1 MVVRYGDDRL
11 SRLGL
16 RSFQRLLA
24 RFVLAGGAMV
34 AISAHAMTSSVVE
47 MTCPYDGVKFNFSV
61 QMSGTS
67 FDKQLDWMP
76 VGAIESPWPLAV
88 CPTNGFVF
96 LKANYEDD
104 ELEQLR
110 PLILSAE
117 YQSIKSETP
126 YYRAA
131 WIMERTGASH
141 QDVSGFLL
149 QATWEVGRAEL
160 VERGRASAAGGSA
173 QDTADF
179 VRRIMAEGTIS
190 ERYRRY
196 ATELLARL
204 AVDVADQ
211 ARSAEERTAN
221 RLLIGEM
228 LRRLGR
234 FDEADS
240 HFAALANDLA
250 PASKEA
256 TLTAF
261 QRRLVANKDIGLH
274 YMSEAFGKSRN
285 R

>member
-1 MVVRYGDDRL
+1 ML
-11 SRLGL
+11 SGLGL
-16 RSFQRLLA
+16 RSFRRVLA
-24 RFVLAGGAMV
+24 LPVLAGGALV
-34 AISAHAMTSSVVE
+34 AISAHAMTRNVVE

-96 LKANYEDD
+96 LKEKYEDD

-117 YQSIKSETP
+117 YQSIKNETP

-131 WIMERTGASH
+131 WIKERTGASH
-141 QDVSGFLL
+141 QDVSHFLL
-149 QATWEVGRAEL
+149 QATWEAGQTEL
-160 VERGRASAAGGSA
+160 LERSQANAQGGSA
-173 QDTADF
+173 QNTADIA
-179 VRRIMAEGTIS
+179 RRIMAEGTTG
-190 ERYRRY
+190 EHYRRY

-204 AVDVADQ
+204 AVDAADQ
-211 ARSAEERTAN
+211 TLGAQERTAD
-221 RLLIGEM
+221 RLLIGEL

-240 HFAALANDLA
+240 HFATLANDVA
-250 PASKEA
+250 PASNEA
-256 TLTAF
+256 ALVAF
-261 QRRLVANKDIGLH
+261 QRRLVASKDMGVH
-274 YMSEAFGKSRN
+274 VMSEAFGRSRN

>member
-1 MVVRYGDDRL
+1 M

-16 RSFQRLLA
+16 RSRSLHRFLA
-24 RFVLAGGAMV
+24 RLVLAGGALA
-34 AISAHAMTSSVVE
+34 AISAHAMTRNVVE
-47 MTCPYDGVKFNFSV
+47 MTCPYDGVKFNFSA

-67 FDKQLDWMP
+67 FDKLLDWMP
-76 VGAIESPWPLAV
+76 LGAIESPWPLAA

-96 LKANYEDD
+96 LKAKYEDD

-131 WIMERTGASH
+131 WIMERTGAPH
-141 QDVSGFLL
+141 QEVSRFLL

-160 VERGRASAAGGSA
+160 GERSRANASGGSA
-173 QDTADF
+173 QDIAEI
-179 VRRIMAEGTIS
+179 VRRAMAEGTTS

-196 ATELLARL
+196 TAELLARL
-204 AVDVADQ
+204 AVDVADKD
-211 ARSAEERTAN
+211 RSAEERIAD
-221 RLLIGEM
+221 RLLIGEI

-234 FDEADS
+234 FDEAES
-240 HFAALANDLA
+240 HFAALANDLE
-250 PASKEA
+250 PASSEA

-261 QRRLVANKDIGLH
+261 QRRLVASKDAGMH
-274 YMSEAFGKSRN
+274 YVSEAFGQSRK